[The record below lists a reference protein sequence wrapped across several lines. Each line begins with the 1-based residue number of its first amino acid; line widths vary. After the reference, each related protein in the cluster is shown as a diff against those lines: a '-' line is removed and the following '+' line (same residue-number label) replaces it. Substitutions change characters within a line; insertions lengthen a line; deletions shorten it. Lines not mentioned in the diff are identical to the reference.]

1 MKFLISKRRGSS
13 TKKKK
18 RKKNRS
24 RYKVKEHLISGIY
37 LAPSFLGVM
46 MFMIVPFIVIIY
58 YSLVD
63 GPIDGSFVGL
73 ENFKNLFANAAFLQA
88 AKNSILFS
96 AVAVPLA
103 VIFSLMLAVLLDANI
118 PWQSQFRTSFL
129 CPMMVPVASVVLIW
143 QVIFNAHGAMN
154 ELLEVFGFSGID
166 WLKSDYSMVVVISM
180 FLWKNLGYNMI
191 LFMAALGSVPKD
203 IIEVAQLEAA
213 GKFTIFFRIKLRY
226 IGSTVLFVVILS
238 LMNSFK
244 VFREVYLL
252 SGAYPYESLY
262 MLQHF
267 MNNTF
272 ESLDYQ
278 KLSAAAIVMCVFMIV
293 VIGILF
299 FIEGKVGEDFE
310 G

>member
-1 MKFLISKRRGSS
+1 M
-13 TKKKK
+13 
-18 RKKNRS
+18 
-24 RYKVKEHLISGIY
+24 V
-37 LAPSFLGVM
+37 
-46 MFMIVPFIVIIY
+46 FMVIPFMVIIY

-63 GPIDGSFVGL
+63 GPVNGSFAGL
-73 ENFKNLFANAAFLQA
+73 DNFKMLFSNAAFLQA

-96 AVAVPLA
+96 VIAVPLA
-103 VIFSLMLAVLLDANI
+103 VVLSLLLAVLLDANI

-154 ELLEVFGFSGID
+154 SLLEVFGFKGID
-166 WLKSDYSMVVVISM
+166 WLKSDYSLVVVISM

-213 GKFTIFFRIKLRY
+213 GKFTIFFKIKLRY
-226 IGSTVLFVVILS
+226 INSTVLFVIILS

-252 SGAYPYESLY
+252 SGAHPYESLY

-278 KLSAAAIVMCVFMIV
+278 KLSSAAIVMCVFMII

-299 FIEGKVGEDFE
+299 FIESKAGEDFE